1 MPFYFWSI
9 LIAGLLPYAATLIAK
24 SRKDVD
30 NANPRAWLG
39 RQEGF
44 RARAHSAQLN
54 SFEALPFFAAAVIV
68 AHLRG
73 ASPDTMTVLCAVFIA
88 ARVAYIA
95 CYVGNVATLRSI
107 VWLAGI
113 GAIVALFFVG

>member
-1 MPFYFWSI
+1 MAFYFWSL

-24 SRKDVD
+24 SRTDFD
-30 NANPRAWLG
+30 NANPRAWLA

-44 RARAHSAQLN
+44 RARAHAAQLN
-54 SFEALPFFAAAVIV
+54 SFEAFPFFAAAVIV

-73 ASPDTMTVLCAVFIA
+73 AQQDTMDLLCIAFIA

-95 CYVGNVATLRSI
+95 LYLANLATLRSL
-107 VWLAGI
+107 VWLVGM
-113 GAIVALFFVG
+113 GCTVALFFIS

>member
-1 MPFYFWSI
+1 MPFSYWSI

-24 SRKDVD
+24 SRKDFD
-30 NANPRAWLG
+30 NANPRAWLA

-44 RARAHSAQLN
+44 RARAHAAQLN

-68 AHLRG
+68 ANLRG
-73 ASPDTMTVLCAVFIA
+73 AQQGTIDLLCMVFIA

-95 CYVGNVATLRSI
+95 FYVANLAPLRSL
-107 VWLAGI
+107 VWFVGI
-113 GAIVALFFVG
+113 GCTVALFFIA